1 MLIKQIDELA
11 KRIKDNHSTKKPQF
25 DVYYKYITISHSVK
39 KIIMSKLINSYSFWR
54 SSYPFGG
61 LLILL
66 AVLSYWENFGHVFLI
81 VVVNL
86 TWRQMF
92 LRKLQLAAKYWNI

>member
-1 MLIKQIDELA
+1 MLSKKIDELA
-11 KRIKDNHSTKKPQF
+11 KRIKDNHSTKKPRF

-61 LLILL
+61 LILGEFRSRF
-66 AVLSYWENFGHVFLI
+66 SYCGREFDMETDVS
-81 VVVNL
+81 
-86 TWRQMF
+86 T
-92 LRKLQLAAKYWNI
+92 